1 MANKTMSAVVLQVV
15 KTTAEWGQVSDV
27 IKKGLLCIETTTSG
41 AVRAKVGDGK
51 STFAH
56 LKYLQDGT
64 IDISNYYTKTQT
76 DSAISTA
83 IGKLGNIMTV
93 KGVKTVV
100 SELPAT
106 NNKVGDVYLVSL
118 ASSDASNGDA
128 YAEYVWTEAGKWE
141 YIGNVQK
148 EVDLSGYAKT
158 ADVNATTNAL
168 GERITTLEGTSHSHT
183 NKAILD
189 ATTASFTTALK
200 TKYDALKNYDDTA
213 LKARVKAIEDDYIKS
228 TDVLELQCTL

>member
-15 KTTAEWGQVSDV
+15 KTTAEWGQVTDV

-41 AVRAKVGDGK
+41 AVRAKVGDGTN
-51 STFAH
+51 TFAK

-64 IDISNYYTKTQT
+64 ITISNYYTKAQT

-93 KGVKTVV
+93 KGVKTAV

-106 NNKVGDVYLVSL
+106 GNKVGDVYLVSL
-118 ASSDASNGDA
+118 ASGDASTNDA
-128 YAEYVWTEAGKWE
+128 YAEYVWTEASKWE
-141 YIGNVQK
+141 YMGNVQK
-148 EVDLSGYAKT
+148 EVDLSDYAKT
-158 ADVNATTNAL
+158 ADVKKTTDAL
-168 GERITTLEGTSHSHT
+168 GERITTLEGASHT
-183 NKAILD
+183 HANKTVLD